1 MISYGSK
8 SCGEGMILHVDDT
21 ISTIGTLHEGL
32 DSLTDLYFAIYGG
45 RGTKAPLRHGVS
57 GTSVRKPEEVCI

>member
-32 DSLTDLYFAIYGG
+32 DSPTDSYVAIYGG
-45 RGTKAPLRHGVS
+45 RKSKT
-57 GTSVRKPEEVCI
+57 I